1 MSLGN
6 EQFKQAL
13 KEAVAEE
20 LSEGRIPDVQAIEQ
34 QILLRYDRAR
44 AGTSQYLASPIA
56 ERSLSNPATLND
68 NFARMGRDLSFA
80 FSFVKRE
87 RQRVSKVLSA
97 SQERTMAL
105 VARLQKLSRELE
117 MLSLMLPVQKMTTA
131 VGGALDMQNP
141 FGTTH
146 LETFA
151 STAQLDPKQTTAQ
164 IDVSSN
170 LAMLGFARNTQIKV
184 KPQLLAVIFDKPRK
198 HSDLAA
204 PHWNLLDDALDT
216 EWRHMVEGEG
226 RVTISLKV
234 TLKEAHSLTRL
245 KLQSN
250 SPQATRLRLFA
261 SYDDTNEFL
270 VGEER
275 WTTSEETWTLP
286 ASPLRF
292 LRLEMTKDFPD
303 EGPNTYHFGLKS
315 LDLMEDTFDNQS
327 EIVTLPFSVPRF
339 GYLAFAFDAD
349 TPANTRVKAY
359 VKVNGDWQPVN
370 RFTPQNPSQDQLW
383 VPPAGLPDLVDL
395 TVKLV
400 LERDNLQATPA
411 VRWFSVMT
419 SQATLMGED

>member
-20 LSEGRIPDVQAIEQ
+20 LSEGRVPDLKAIEQ

-44 AGTSQYLASPIA
+44 AGTSQYLAKPIA
-56 ERSLSNPATLND
+56 ERSLSDPAILND
-68 NFARMGRDLSFA
+68 NFSKMSQDLAFA
-80 FSFVKRE
+80 FDFVKRE
-87 RQRVSKVLSA
+87 RARVSKVLSA
-97 SQERTMAL
+97 SQERTATL
-105 VARLQKLSRELE
+105 LARLQKLSRELE
-117 MLSLMLPVQKMTTA
+117 LLSLMLPVQTMTTA
-131 VGGALDMQNP
+131 VGGALGMQNP

-151 STAQLDPKQTTAQ
+151 STAQLDSAQTTAQ

-170 LAMLGFARNTQIKV
+170 LAMLGFSRNTQVKV
-184 KPQLLAVIFDKPRK
+184 KPHRLDVILDKPRK
-198 HSDLAA
+198 HSDASA
-204 PHWNLLDDALDT
+204 PMGNLLDDALDT
-216 EWRHMVEGEG
+216 EWRHVVEGEG
-226 RVTISLKV
+226 RVTISLRV

-245 KLQSN
+245 KLRSN
-250 SPQATRLRLFA
+250 SPQATKLRLFA
-261 SYDDTNEFL
+261 SYDETNEFL
-270 VGEER
+270 VGEDR

-286 ASPLRF
+286 SSPLRSV
-292 LRLEMTKDFPD
+292 RLEMTKDFPD
-303 EGPNTYHFGLKS
+303 EGPNKYFFGLKS
-315 LDLMEDTFDNQS
+315 LELLEDTFDSQS

-349 TPANTRVKAY
+349 LPANTRVKAY
-359 VKVNGDWQPVN
+359 VKINGDWQPVN
-370 RFTPQNPSQDQLW
+370 RFVPQSPSQDQLW
-383 VPPAGLPDLVDL
+383 VPPSGLPDVIDL

-419 SQATLMGED
+419 SQAT